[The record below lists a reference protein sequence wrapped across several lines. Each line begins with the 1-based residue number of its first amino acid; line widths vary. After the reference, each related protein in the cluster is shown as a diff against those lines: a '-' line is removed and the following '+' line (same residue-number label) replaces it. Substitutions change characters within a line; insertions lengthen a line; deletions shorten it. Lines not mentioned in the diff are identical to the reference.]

1 MFLFERR
8 INLALPNLIF
18 GLMRISILFIFFLTI
33 GLLGAASAQ
42 AQDRFANKSFVS
54 DKSWELIATPYH
66 FAAAGWGSNKIDALT
81 RVEALRMGLNINRN
95 LDERFDPVKGKKA
108 AASFRGFSWKP
119 NKPSKSVINQSG
131 AILLSDL
138 AQELG
143 QSEDEVKAKN
153 PHFTKDVFPKGAG
166 LYGFTWNPSSE
177 TWLALT
183 TSYADYQQKLKEDYE
198 MRKKQLLSFH
208 PDPETHDAIDYTVR
222 SGDFLGQIS
231 AKMGVGLSELR
242 KWNQLKNDNIYP
254 GQKLIIWVPSKK
266 AKEIQEVASAFVE
279 VTEQKE
285 EAPQENVPVDG
296 TSATGHSISYKVKS
310 GDTLWSIARQFPGV
324 SADYIQAWNKVDG
337 VIKPGEIL
345 KIYTA
350 SIRDYSPEKYPS
362 TL

>member
-1 MFLFERR
+1 
-8 INLALPNLIF
+8 
-18 GLMRISILFIFFLTI
+18 MRISVLFIFFLTTC
-33 GLLGAASAQ
+33 LLSAASVS
-42 AQDRFANKSFVS
+42 AQDGQESKNFVS
-54 DKSWELIATPYH
+54 DNSWELVSTPYN
-66 FAAAGWGSNKIDALT
+66 FAAAGWGSSEIAALT
-81 RVEALRMGLNINRN
+81 RVEAVRMGLNINQN

-108 AASFRGFSWKP
+108 AASFRGFSWKHS
-119 NKPSKSVINQSG
+119 KPSKSVINQSG

-138 AQELG
+138 AQELRK
-143 QSEDEVKAKN
+143 SEAELKAKN
-153 PHFTKDVFPKGAG
+153 PHFTKDIFPKGAG

-183 TSYADYQQKLKEDYE
+183 TSYTDYQQKLQEDYE
-198 MRKKQLLSFH
+198 KRKKQLLSFQ

-231 AKMGVGLSELR
+231 SKMGVGLSDLR

-266 AKEIQEVASAFVE
+266 AKAIQEVAAAQTDVA
-279 VTEQKE
+279 EQKE
-285 EAPQENVPVDG
+285 EVPQGDVPVDG
-296 TSATGHSISYKVKS
+296 SNTSGHSISYKVKS

-324 SADYIQAWNKVDG
+324 SADNIQAWNKVDG

>member
-1 MFLFERR
+1 
-8 INLALPNLIF
+8 
-18 GLMRISILFIFFLTI
+18 MRISTLFIFLLTAC
-33 GLLGAASAQ
+33 LLRTASAQ
-42 AQDRFANKSFVS
+42 AQDGLLSKSFVS
-54 DKSWELIATPYH
+54 DNSWELMSTPYH
-66 FAAAGWGSNKIDALT
+66 FAAAGWGSPEIAALT
-81 RVEALRMGLNINRN
+81 RVEAVRMGLDINQN
-95 LDERFDPVKGKKA
+95 LDERFDPVKGKMA

-119 NKPSKSVINQSG
+119 SKAPKSVINLSG

-143 QSEDEVKAKN
+143 KSEDEIKAKN
-153 PHFTKDVFPKGAG
+153 PHFTKDIFPKGAG
-166 LYGFTWNPSSE
+166 LHGFAWKPSSE

-183 TSYADYQQKLKEDYE
+183 TSYADYQQKLQEDYE
-198 MRKKQLLSFH
+198 KRKKQLLSFQ

-231 AKMGVGLSELR
+231 SKMGVGLSDLR

-266 AKEIQEVASAFVE
+266 AKAMQEVASAPAE
-279 VTEQKE
+279 IPKEKE
-285 EAPQENVPVDG
+285 EVPQEEIPVNI
-296 TSATGHSISYKVKS
+296 TNATENSISYKVKS

-324 SADYIQAWNKVDG
+324 STDNIQAWNKVDG

-350 SIRDYSPEKYPS
+350 SIRDYSPENYPS
-362 TL
+362 SL